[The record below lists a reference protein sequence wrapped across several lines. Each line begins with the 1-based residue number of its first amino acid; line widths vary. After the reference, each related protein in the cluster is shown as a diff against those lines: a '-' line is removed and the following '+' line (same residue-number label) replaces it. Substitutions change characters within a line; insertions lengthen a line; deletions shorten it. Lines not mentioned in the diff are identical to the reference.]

1 MKEII
6 TIGVMAGG
14 LIVLSAVAL
23 LGGMGTLT
31 QATQGVG
38 LICIAC
44 YMLILARIAQASA
57 IAKQML
63 NKMDDQ

>member
-1 MKEII
+1 MREII

-23 LGGMGTLT
+23 LGGLGTLT
-31 QATQGVG
+31 EATKGVG
-38 LICIAC
+38 LICIGC

-63 NKMDDQ
+63 RKMNEK